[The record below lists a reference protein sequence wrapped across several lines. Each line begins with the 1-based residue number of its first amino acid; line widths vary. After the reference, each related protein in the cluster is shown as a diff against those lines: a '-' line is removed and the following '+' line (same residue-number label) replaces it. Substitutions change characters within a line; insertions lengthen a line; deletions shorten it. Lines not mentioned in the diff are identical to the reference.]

1 MRIAVAADELTG
13 FAPGAARGASPARP
27 RAGRL
32 RMALATNIAVVA
44 PAGVIAVVLL
54 VLALQRGV

>member
-1 MRIAVAADELTG
+1 
-13 FAPGAARGASPARP
+13 
-27 RAGRL
+27 
-32 RMALATNIAVVA
+32 MALATNIAVVA